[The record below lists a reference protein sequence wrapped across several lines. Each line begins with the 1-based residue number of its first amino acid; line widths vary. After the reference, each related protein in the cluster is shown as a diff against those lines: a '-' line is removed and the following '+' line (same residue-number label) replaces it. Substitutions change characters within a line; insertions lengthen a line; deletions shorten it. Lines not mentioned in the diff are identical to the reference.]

1 MNTTTN
7 LTNEMAIEKLQDLID
22 DINICLFC
30 TNLKTDNMATCR
42 PMSPQKVDNEGNL
55 WFFSDVNSDKNK
67 EIESDSVVQLFFS
80 SPSKNSY
87 LVINGHAEITI
98 DKEKTEELWSPIVK
112 TWFKE
117 GKDDP
122 NISIIKV
129 SPDNAYYWD
138 TDGNRM
144 WNFFKMMASA
154 ASGTNMVDTEQ
165 GSLQI

>member
-55 WFFSDVNSDKNK
+55 WFFSDVNSDKNN
-67 EIESDSVVQLFFS
+67 EIEADSVVQLFFS

-117 GKDDP
+117 GKDDS